1 MYNKSKLMTHLYK
14 ASSHLPQVL
23 DALNTLQPHLPATLF
38 RQICRHIDLE
48 VSKTHCGLRID
59 KRFRVWLNNAEP
71 IELKLYP
78 LNKAVY
84 FLFLRHPEGIRFKCL
99 PDYTAE
105 LTELYRMLN
114 KNIPHASA
122 FSAASAITD
131 CSQQHIYQQVSKIKA
146 SVRKILPEPIA
157 STYYISG
164 SNGSPKRI
172 PIKNDYLI
180 DEVGVLTTA
189 NSN

>member
-1 MYNKSKLMTHLYK
+1 MYNKSKFMTPLFK
-14 ASSHLPQVL
+14 ASCHLPQVL

-48 VSKTHCGLRID
+48 VSKTHYVLRID
-59 KRFRVWLNNAEP
+59 KRFRVWLNSAEP

-146 SVRKILPEPIA
+146 SVRSIIPEPLA
-157 STYYISG
+157 ADFYISG
-164 SNGSPKRI
+164 FNGAPKKI
-172 PIKNDYLI
+172 PMHRDFLI
-180 DEVGVLTTA
+180 DEAGVIVK
-189 NSN
+189 S